1 MDLDAMKLRKGAV
14 RLADIPPEVLD
25 ALNNGLLPTVNLV
38 EWLAIDQRHL
48 MQVVLPKSYHI
59 VVSERLDALK
69 SETALACIKVIGQ
82 ALSEESKRTQDTTL
96 SPFLHAHTSDML
108 RCWAAIMVGL
118 NTQNITLQ
126 LKAILPFAID
136 EHFGV
141 REISWMAIRDQLMVE
156 FDEAL
161 PILTKWV
168 QSENP
173 YQRRFAIESI
183 RPKGVWCKQFKRM
196 SEHPSL
202 ALPLLDVLQNDPHK
216 YVQDSVA
223 NWLNDVSK
231 AQPEFVKSVCCQ
243 WLMNNPSSKATAY
256 IAKRAQRSLKY

>member
-1 MDLDAMKLRKGAV
+1 MNLVEMKQRKGAV
-14 RLADIPPEVLD
+14 RLADIPSDVLE

-38 EWLAIDQRHL
+38 EWLAMDQRHL
-48 MQVVLPKSYHI
+48 MQVALPKSYHSA
-59 VVSERLDALK
+59 VATHLDALK
-69 SETALACIKVIGQ
+69 SETALACIKAIGQ
-82 ALSEESKRTQDTTL
+82 ALSEESKRTQDETL
-96 SPFLHAHTSDML
+96 FPFLLAHTSDML

-126 LKAILPFAID
+126 LEAILPFAID

-141 REISWMAIRDQLMVE
+141 REISWIAIRDQLMVE

-161 PILTKWV
+161 PIFTKWV

-202 ALPLLDVLQNDPHK
+202 ALPLLDALQNDPHK

-223 NWLNDVSK
+223 NWLNDASK
-231 AQPEFVKSVCCQ
+231 AQPQFVKSVCDQ
-243 WLMNNPSSKATAY
+243 WIMNNPSNKATAY
-256 IAKRAQRSLKY
+256 IAKRALRSVI